1 MKKENISNFEKRS
14 KVILDEHLKLKER
27 TYERGSVDGEELQ
40 KFKNSITQSFNEL
53 KKIFVE
59 LEKN

>member
-53 KKIFVE
+53 KKIFV
-59 LEKN
+59 